1 MKSGN
6 KFPFLRKK
14 AIQPSGQLL
23 NQSNQ
28 NLDPHSRADFSGA
41 PYQPAHPS
49 VGPEWFSALRF
60 LLSTIGA
67 VFLAEVFAMIVLLSF
82 KTLPYY
88 LQTLID
94 AGIMVVL
101 ISPVIYLL
109 SFRPLLQHIE
119 KRRRAEQ
126 QVQEMALFPTLNPD
140 AVLQVNAHGQIT
152 KTNPA
157 GTRMG
162 LIVGAQLSDLI
173 PDLREMD
180 LPSCIAEGKTQ
191 QIHETQL
198 GERVLQ
204 WVIHGAPELGL
215 AFLYSTDVTE
225 RKRAEAEIYRLSS
238 IVQQTADTV
247 VVTNREG
254 VIEYVNPAFELQT
267 GYRREE
273 VLGQTPSVLKSGVH
287 DEDFYQELWETILSG
302 ENYQNEITNR
312 SKSGALFHE
321 VKTIM
326 PLRDASGN
334 ITHFVATGKDI
345 TDRKEAEEKLKHAYD
360 ELELRVQQRTEE
372 LVAANINL
380 LAEVNERKK
389 IQSALEQSEQELK
402 ASEEKAQNLVQY
414 APAAIYEIDFL
425 GRRFLSVND
434 IACQWSG
441 YTREE
446 MLCMNPLDLMD
457 EESKTRFQ
465 ERIKAKR
472 SGEDIDEAVEYR
484 ILAKD
489 GHEIIAEMHVGAF
502 TFKEGAPESVLVV
515 AHDITRRK
523 RAEEAIRA
531 ANEELTRFNRAMIGR
546 ELRMI
551 ELKKEVNELC
561 GQASQPPR
569 YHLESE
575 KEV

>member
-1 MKSGN
+1 MKPGN

-14 AIQPSGQLL
+14 TIQPSGQLL
-23 NQSNQ
+23 NQSKQ
-28 NLDPHSRADFSGA
+28 NIDPHGQADFSGA
-41 PYQPAHPS
+41 AYQPAHPS

-119 KRRRAEQ
+119 KRRQAEQ

-140 AVLQVNAHGQIT
+140 AVLQVDASGQIV

-157 GTRMG
+157 ANKMG
-162 LIVGAQLSDLI
+162 LNLGAQLSDLI
-173 PDLREMD
+173 PDLRDVD
-180 LPSCIAEGKTQ
+180 LAGCIAEGRTQ
-191 QIHETQL
+191 QIHQTQL
-198 GERVLQ
+198 GDRILQ
-204 WVIHGAPELGL
+204 WVIHGTPELGL

-267 GYRREE
+267 GYCKED
-273 VLGQTPSVLKSGVH
+273 VLGQTPRVLKSGAH
-287 DEDFYQELWETILSG
+287 DKDFYRELWETILSG
-302 ENYQNEITNR
+302 ESYQNEMTNR
-312 SKSGALFHE
+312 SKSGTVFHE
-321 VKTIM
+321 AKTIT
-326 PLRDASGN
+326 PLRDSSGN

-372 LVAANINL
+372 LRHTN
-380 LAEVNERKK
+380 AE
-389 IQSALEQSEQELK
+389 LEE
-402 ASEEKAQNLVQY
+402 
-414 APAAIYEIDFL
+414 
-425 GRRFLSVND
+425 
-434 IACQWSG
+434 
-441 YTREE
+441 
-446 MLCMNPLDLMD
+446 
-457 EESKTRFQ
+457 
-465 ERIKAKR
+465 
-472 SGEDIDEAVEYR
+472 
-484 ILAKD
+484 
-489 GHEIIAEMHVGAF
+489 EIIE
-502 TFKEGAPESVLVV
+502 
-515 AHDITRRK
+515 RK
-523 RAEEAIRA
+523 RAEEALRA
-531 ANEELTRFNRAMIGR
+531 ANEELTRFNRAMVGR

-551 ELKKEVNELC
+551 ELKKEVNDLC
-561 GQASQPPR
+561 EQASQSPR
-569 YHLESE
+569 YHLEFE

>member
-14 AIQPSGQLL
+14 TIQPSGQLL
-23 NQSNQ
+23 NQSKQ
-28 NLDPHSRADFSGA
+28 NIDPQGQADFSGA
-41 PYQPAHPS
+41 AYQPAHPS

-60 LLSTIGA
+60 LLSIIGA

-88 LQTLID
+88 VQTLID

-109 SFRPLLQHIE
+109 SFRPLLLHIE
-119 KRRRAEQ
+119 KRRQAEQ
-126 QVQEMALFPTLNPD
+126 QVHEMALFPTLNPD
-140 AVLQVNAHGQIT
+140 AVLQVNARGQIT

-157 GTRMG
+157 GTKMG

-173 PDLREMD
+173 PDLRAID
-180 LPSCIAEGKTQ
+180 LPICIAEGKTQ
-191 QIHETQL
+191 QIHQTQL
-198 GERVLQ
+198 GDRVLQ

-215 AFLYSTDVTE
+215 AFLYSTDITE
-225 RKRAEAEIYRLSS
+225 RMRAETEIHRLSS
-238 IVQQTADTV
+238 IVEQTADTV

-254 VIEYVNPAFELQT
+254 LIEYINPAFELQT
-267 GYRREE
+267 GYTREE
-273 VLGQTPSVLKSGVH
+273 VLGQTPRVLKSGVH
-287 DEDFYQELWETILSG
+287 DEIFYRELWDTILTG
-302 ENYQNEITNR
+302 ESYQNEVTNR
-312 SKSGALFHE
+312 SKSGTLFHE
-321 VKTIM
+321 VKTIT
-326 PLRDASGN
+326 PLRDSSGN

-345 TDRKEAEEKLKHAYD
+345 TDRKEAEEKLRHAYD

-372 LVAANINL
+372 LVIANTNL
-380 LAEVNERKK
+380 LEEVNERKK

-425 GRRFLSVND
+425 GQRFLSVND
-434 IACQWSG
+434 IACQWTG

-446 MLCMNPLDLMD
+446 MLCMNPWDLTD
-457 EESKTRFQ
+457 EESNTKFQ
-465 ERIKAKR
+465 ERIKAKL
-472 SGEDIDEAVEYR
+472 SGDNIDESVEYK

-489 GHEIIAEMHVGAF
+489 GHAIIAEMHVGAF
-502 TFKEGAPESVLVV
+502 TYKDGAPESVLVV

-523 RAEEAIRA
+523 RAEEALRA
-531 ANEELTRFNRAMIGR
+531 ANEELTRFNRAMVGR

-569 YHLESE
+569 YHPEFE
-575 KEV
+575 KEF